1 VFGLRQQRAWV
12 DGPVRQQRRFGP
24 PQQVTMKRHLPDR
37 QPGERALPTVEA
49 PRVEH
54 DVVVFLVGKRRLQLD
69 PRRVVGDR

>member
-1 VFGLRQQRAWV
+1 
-12 DGPVRQQRRFGP
+12 
-24 PQQVTMKRHLPDR
+24 MKRHLPDR

-54 DVVVFLVGKRRLQLD
+54 DVVVFLVGERRLQLD